1 MKKGIRILIWVAA
14 IVGLFLLIG
23 AFLPG
28 SVTVAR
34 STSIKAPAPTVY
46 GVLTDLTTYDAWMPW
61 NQIDSNMQKTFG
73 PLTKGKGAWY
83 SWTSEHWKVGE
94 GKLEI
99 SEVIPNQSVTTDL
112 VFGGS
117 DEINKANW
125 KLVPGAN
132 ATGVTWTIH
141 AHFGHN
147 PISRWFG
154 LFAESMIGPDFEKG
168 LAQLKQKIET
178 GELRLPEPK
187 MTVETIKTTP
197 MQVLTI
203 LDTAAVMSDI
213 GPVLQKA
220 YGEIGELINKDQL
233 TFTSAP
239 LAWYYS
245 NSAPFVLEAAIP
257 VNKAP
262 ANTGGRIKWKT
273 VPAENAIVVHFYG
286 PYEETHLAYT
296 KIQDW
301 LTANNKKA
309 KGAPYDVYVDDPTTK
324 KSMYEVRTDIIQ
336 PFE

>member
-1 MKKGIRILIWVAA
+1 MKRGIRILIWIAA
-14 IVGLFLLIG
+14 IIGLLLLIG

-28 SVTVAR
+28 SVTVSR
-34 STSIKAPAPTVY
+34 STSIKAPASTVY

-61 NQIDSNMQKTFG
+61 NQIDSNMKKTFG
-73 PLTKGKGAWY
+73 PLSKGKGAWY
-83 SWTSEHWKVGE
+83 SWSSENWKVGE

-99 SEVIPNQSVTTDL
+99 SAVVPNQSVTTDL

-117 DEINKANW
+117 DEINKAEWTLEPDGNDT
-125 KLVPGAN
+125 KI
-132 ATGVTWTIH
+132 TWTMH

-154 LFAESMIGPDFEKG
+154 LFGESMIAPDFEKG

-187 MTVETIKTTP
+187 MMVETIKTAHF
-197 MQVLTI
+197 QVLTI
-203 LDTAAVMSDI
+203 LDTAAIQSDI

-239 LAWYYS
+239 LAWFYS
-245 NSAPFVLEAAIP
+245 NSGPYVLEAAIP

-262 ANTGGRIKWKT
+262 GNTTGRIKYKT
-273 VPAENAIVVHFYG
+273 VPAENAVVVHFYG
-286 PYEETHLAYT
+286 PYEETNLAYA

-301 LTANNKKA
+301 LKANNKKA
-309 KGAPYDVYVDDPTTK
+309 KGTPYDVYVDDPTTK

>member
-1 MKKGIRILIWVAA
+1 MKRGIRILIWIAA
-14 IVGLFLLIG
+14 ILGLLLLIG

-28 SVTVAR
+28 SVTVSR
-34 STSIKAPAPTVY
+34 STSIKAPASTVY

-61 NQIDSNMQKTFG
+61 NQIDSNMKKTFG
-73 PLTKGKGAWY
+73 PVTKGKGAWY
-83 SWTSEHWKVGE
+83 SWSSENWKVGE

-99 SEVIPNQSVTTDL
+99 SAVVPNQSVTTDL

-117 DEINKANW
+117 DEINKAEWTLEPNGNDI
-125 KLVPGAN
+125 KI
-132 ATGVTWTIH
+132 TWTMH

-154 LFAESMIGPDFEKG
+154 LFGESMIAPDFEKG

-187 MTVETIKTTP
+187 MMVETIKTVP
-197 MQVLTI
+197 FQVLTI
-203 LDTAAVMSDI
+203 LDTAAVQSDI

-239 LAWYYS
+239 MAWFYS
-245 NSAPFVLEAAIP
+245 NSAPYVLEAAIP

-262 ANTGGRIKWKT
+262 GNTTVRIKYKT
-273 VPAENAIVVHFYG
+273 VPAENAVVVHFYG
-286 PYEETHLAYT
+286 PYEETNLAYA

-301 LTANNKKA
+301 LKANNKKA
-309 KGAPYDVYVDDPTTK
+309 KGTPYDVYVDDPTTK

>member
-1 MKKGIRILIWVAA
+1 
-14 IVGLFLLIG
+14 
-23 AFLPG
+23 
-28 SVTVAR
+28 
-34 STSIKAPAPTVY
+34 
-46 GVLTDLTTYDAWMPW
+46 
-61 NQIDSNMQKTFG
+61 
-73 PLTKGKGAWY
+73 
-83 SWTSEHWKVGE
+83 
-94 GKLEI
+94 
-99 SEVIPNQSVTTDL
+99 
-112 VFGGS
+112 
-117 DEINKANW
+117 
-125 KLVPGAN
+125 
-132 ATGVTWTIH
+132 
-141 AHFGHN
+141 
-147 PISRWFG
+147 
-154 LFAESMIGPDFEKG
+154 
-168 LAQLKQKIET
+168 
-178 GELRLPEPK
+178 
-187 MTVETIKTTP
+187 
-197 MQVLTI
+197 
-203 LDTAAVMSDI
+203 MSDI

>member
-117 DEINKANW
+117 DEINKATW
-125 KLVPGAN
+125 KLEPAAN
-132 ATGVTWTIH
+132 ATDITWTIH

-286 PYEETHLAYT
+286 PYEQTHLAYT

>member
-125 KLVPGAN
+125 KLEPGAN

-178 GELRLPEPK
+178 GELRPPEPK

-220 YGEIGELINKDQL
+220 YGEMGELINKDQL

>member
-46 GVLTDLTTYDAWMPW
+46 RVLTDLTTYDAWMPW

-125 KLVPGAN
+125 KLEPGAN

-178 GELRLPEPK
+178 GELRPPEPK

>member
-1 MKKGIRILIWVAA
+1 MKRGIRILIWIAA
-14 IVGLFLLIG
+14 IIGLLLLIG

-28 SVTVAR
+28 SVTVSR
-34 STSIKAPAPTVY
+34 STSIKAPASTVY

-61 NQIDSNMQKTFG
+61 NQIDSNMKKTFG

-83 SWTSEHWKVGE
+83 SWSSENWKVGE

-99 SEVIPNQSVTTDL
+99 SAVVPNQSVTTDL

-117 DEINKANW
+117 DEINKAEW
-125 KLVPGAN
+125 KLEPDGN
-132 ATGVTWTIH
+132 ETKTTWTMH

-154 LFAESMIGPDFEKG
+154 LFAESMIAPDFEKG

-187 MTVETIKTTP
+187 MMVETIKTAP
-197 MQVLTI
+197 LQVLTI
-203 LDTAAVMSDI
+203 LDTAAVLSDI

-220 YGEIGELINKDQL
+220 YGEIGELINKEQL
-233 TFTSAP
+233 TFTGAP

-245 NSAPFVLEAAIP
+245 GSAPYVMEAAIP
-257 VNKAP
+257 VDKTP
-262 ANTGGRIKWKT
+262 GTTPGRIKYKT
-273 VPAENAIVVHFYG
+273 VPAENAVVVHFYG
-286 PYEETHLAYT
+286 PYEETNLAYA

-301 LTANNKKA
+301 LKANNKKA
-309 KGAPYDVYVDDPTTK
+309 KGAPYDVYMDDPTTK

>member
-34 STSIKAPAPTVY
+34 SISIKAPAPTVY

-99 SEVIPNQSVTTDL
+99 SDVIPNQSVTTDL

-117 DEINKANW
+117 DEINKATW
-125 KLVPGAN
+125 KLEPAAN
-132 ATGVTWTIH
+132 ATDITWAIH

-154 LFAESMIGPDFEKG
+154 LFAESMIGPDFKKG

-178 GELRLPEPK
+178 GELRLEEPK

-197 MQVLTI
+197 FQVLTI
-203 LDTAAVMSDI
+203 LDTAAVMSEI

-220 YGEIGELINKDQL
+220 YGEIGDLINKEQL
-233 TFTSAP
+233 TFSGMP
-239 LAWYYS
+239 LSWYYS

-273 VPAENAIVVHFYG
+273 VPAENAVVVHFYG

-301 LTANNKKA
+301 LKANNKKA

>member
-125 KLVPGAN
+125 KLEPGAN